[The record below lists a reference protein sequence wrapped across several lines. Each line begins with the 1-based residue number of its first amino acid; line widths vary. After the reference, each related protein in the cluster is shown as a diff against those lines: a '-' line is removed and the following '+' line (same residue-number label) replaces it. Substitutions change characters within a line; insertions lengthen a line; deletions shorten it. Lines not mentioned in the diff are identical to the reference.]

1 MMDKTINTSTS
12 TFSSTITFPLCLWG
26 MPSTTQTL
34 PLAEGCGVRMERLLQ
49 ILDEVEKVL
58 EEDDEGFMC
67 HGQQER
73 Q

>member
-1 MMDKTINTSTS
+1 MTDKTINTSTS
-12 TFSSTITFPLCLWG
+12 TLSSTITFPLCLWG

-34 PLAEGCGVRMERLLQ
+34 QRAEDCRVRMERLLQ

-58 EEDDEGFMC
+58 EKDDEGFMC